1 MRARASSKFL
11 PCNAT
16 LQSYIFISYEQFT
29 FKLDIFDFQTFFP
42 NSLPGSSP
50 TRLRSLFLA
59 RHGGRLGE
67 DPANEDAFFPAVP
80 VDVCEL
86 DAVKSWPIEQR
97 TLPAFFDIYAER
109 GSNLQF
115 AHDKDLIR

>member
-1 MRARASSKFL
+1 MWKPL
-11 PCNAT
+11 
-16 LQSYIFISYEQFT
+16 ID
-29 FKLDIFDFQTFFP
+29 FKAFFP

-80 VDVCEL
+80 AAVREL

-97 TLPAFFDIYAER
+97 TPPAFFDIYAER
-109 GSNLQF
+109 SSNLQF
-115 AHDKDLIR
+115 APDKDLIR